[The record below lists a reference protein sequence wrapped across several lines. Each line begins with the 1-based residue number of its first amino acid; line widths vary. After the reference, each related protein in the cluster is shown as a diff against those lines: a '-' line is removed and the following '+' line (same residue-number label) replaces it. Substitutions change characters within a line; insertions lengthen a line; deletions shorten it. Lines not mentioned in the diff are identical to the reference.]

1 METKNSPVTQPSVSQ
16 TNTDAVIA
24 LVVEL
29 LGGLIGVPGL
39 GHVISGKFGLGILVF
54 IGAVCYNML
63 SGFVAMLTFGCSFLV
78 SYPIYLVGI
87 VFSAVSVFK
96 YMDNNKVKGDWKTLL
111 IVVGAGFVLIIG
123 LSFLLVLI
131 SMLLPLLFIGLSNH

>member
-1 METKNSPVTQPSVSQ
+1 METKSSPVIQPSVSQ

-24 LVVEL
+24 LIIEL
-29 LGGLIGVPGL
+29 LGGLMGVPGL
-39 GHVISGKFGLGILVF
+39 GHVLSGKLGLGILVF
-54 IGAVCYNML
+54 LGAVCYNIFT
-63 SGFVAMLTFGCSFLV
+63 GFIAAFTLGCSFFV
-78 SYPIYLVGI
+78 SYPIYLIGV

-131 SMLLPLLFIGLSNH
+131 SILLPLLFIGLSNN